1 MVPRER
7 VKRDRRASWLDFL
20 SGDKSAAAPATV
32 SGEPLVRPPTMGWAT
47 EPDGSGRQDRWRR
60 GTRPIAVSQETCRR
74 RTNQAVGRGA
84 PKAGG
89 EHVCHLWRLTPHVRP
104 SLPTQRR
111 SGAPM
116 TIASNLGFPR
126 IGRRRELKS
135 ALERFWSGDLDE
147 AGLAD
152 DARALRLRRANSFM
166 EGMESATSRPE
177 IA

>member
-1 MVPRER
+1 
-7 VKRDRRASWLDFL
+7 
-20 SGDKSAAAPATV
+20 
-32 SGEPLVRPPTMGWAT
+32 
-47 EPDGSGRQDRWRR
+47 
-60 GTRPIAVSQETCRR
+60 
-74 RTNQAVGRGA
+74 
-84 PKAGG
+84 
-89 EHVCHLWRLTPHVRP
+89 
-104 SLPTQRR
+104 
-111 SGAPM
+111 M